1 MFFSILFFFFQH
13 HWFFRRKRSGIPV
26 CVCNNHS
33 TGTMLHPSR
42 NSVSVK
48 MKLISPKQIECF
60 YLFTHTFIQKCSTSR
75 RGNHL
80 FMWIGPS
87 VSHGL
92 MFEIC
97 SSESCLMFVQKPRTQ
112 NTQARDRWLCKE
124 KKLQVAN
131 RDREQHKVRTL
142 LSCGSSRV
150 LLKTTRD
157 AVTEMESLAASGCRN
172 KPCFNKALPAS

>member
-1 MFFSILFFFFQH
+1 MFFFLSFFSSIIDFSEERDLEY
-13 HWFFRRKRSGIPV
+13 RC

-33 TGTMLHPSR
+33 TGTMLQPSR

-48 MKLISPKQIECF
+48 RKLISPKQIECF
-60 YLFTHTFIQKCSTSR
+60 CLFTHTFIQKCSTSR

-87 VSHGL
+87 VCHGL

-97 SSESCLMFVQKPRTQ
+97 SSESCLMFVQKPIIQ

-124 KKLQVAN
+124 KKYKWQT
-131 RDREQHKVRTL
+131 ET
-142 LSCGSSRV
+142 GSSTKWERCFPV
-150 LLKTTRD
+150 
-157 AVTEMESLAASGCRN
+157 AAAEC
-172 KPCFNKALPAS
+172 C